1 MKHERRFTLTL
12 IALALLAGVVGLLST
27 PVAGALFVP
36 FIGMAAET
44 TTTAL
49 IDQALKVIF
58 ATSIHD
64 DIVADSELMGLFQTE
79 MNIKSEETTGG
90 RYIEQGHFWT
100 LPAGAG
106 WRKDDEYIPEAV
118 SATFKNSRIYLK
130 KFHITLQ
137 MSGDTMRRVR
147 TDEGAFLDYMERA
160 RPAIVERANQELD
173 LAYLGYGS
181 GIKAR
186 ANAGAVSTGT
196 LTFTVVVKD
205 HSGVAGFTDA
215 WLAFLEGERV
225 IFAAEAGATTIRNA
239 GTARSVKV
247 TDIDEANN
255 KITFTADD
263 ATAKTNLVAAIVTGD
278 YIFTGDAAGHSGP
291 DSAGDARA
299 LSGLLAAVDDG
310 GILDSYNNIVRT
322 AVGNRLW
329 KSIVING
336 AAAPHTGSL
345 TEDLLNFAFRQ
356 THLRGSG
363 KPDFLVMSYSARDSY
378 WKALKGDR
386 FFIDPGGNY
395 QGGRGKLQIVLGDM
409 TYPLRVARKLPPEV
423 CFGIQKDRFARL
435 TLGQLTWEEE
445 TGSMWNRVVDSTGR
459 KDSYYSVAH
468 LYEQLYNAAPRKSFR
483 IEGLTP
489 VS

>member
-1 MKHERRFTLTL
+1 MKRIQGFTLAPVVL
-12 IALALLAGVVGLLST
+12 AVSVAAWLVSPALGLLAL
-27 PVAGALFVP
+27 PVF
-36 FIGMAAET
+36 GMAAET

-64 DIVADSELMGLFQTE
+64 DIVADSELMSLFQTE
-79 MNIKSEETTGG
+79 MNIQTENTTGG

-118 SATFKNSRIYLK
+118 SATFKNSRIFLK

-173 LAYLGYGS
+173 LAYIGYGS

-186 ANAGAVSTGT
+186 ANAAAVSTGT
-196 LTFTVVVKD
+196 TSFTLVVKD
-205 HSGVAGFTDA
+205 HSGVAGFTDP
-215 WLAFLEGERV
+215 WLAFLEGERC
-225 IFAAEAGATTIRNA
+225 IFAAEATAATIRNA
-239 GTARSVKV
+239 GSTRSAKV
-247 TDIDEANN
+247 TDLDEALN
-255 KITFTADD
+255 KITFEADD
-263 ATAKTNLVAAIVTGD
+263 ATAKTAFVAQIVAGD
-278 YIFTGDAAGHSGP
+278 YIFTGDAAGHSAN
-291 DSAGDARA
+291 DRA
-299 LSGLLAAVDDG
+299 MSGLLAGVDDG
-310 GILDSYNNIVRT
+310 GILATYNNIDRT

-329 KSIVING
+329 KSVIINANATPFDG
-336 AAAPHTGSL
+336 TLS
-345 TEDLLNFAFRQ
+345 EDVLNFAFRQ
-356 THLRGSG
+356 AHLRGSG
-363 KPDFLVMSYSARDSY
+363 KPDYLCMSYSARDSY

-395 QGGRGKLQIVLGDM
+395 KAGRGRLEVVLGD
-409 TYPLRVARKLPPEV
+409 TVYPLRVARKLPPEV
-423 CFGIQKDRFARL
+423 VFGIQRDRWYRL

-483 IEGLTP
+483 IDNITP

>member
-1 MKHERRFTLTL
+1 MRLSKGITLAL
-12 IALALLAGVVGLLST
+12 IALAVSVGVISAAPLSGLLLI
-27 PVAGALFVP
+27 PV
-36 FIGMAAET
+36 IGMAAET

-106 WRKDDEYIPEAV
+106 WRMDDEYIPEAV

-173 LAYLGYGS
+173 LAYIGYGS

-186 ANAGAVSTGT
+186 ANAAAVSTGT
-196 LTFTVVVKD
+196 LTFTLVVKD
-205 HSGVAGFTDA
+205 HSGIAGFTDA
-215 WLAFLEGERV
+215 WLTFLEGERV
-225 IFAAEAGATTIRNA
+225 IFAAEAAATTIRNA
-239 GTARSVKV
+239 GATRSAKV
-247 TDIDEANN
+247 TDIDEGLN

-263 ATAKTNLVAAIVTGD
+263 ATAKTAFVAQIVAGD
-278 YIFTGDAAGHSGP
+278 FIFTGDAAGHSGP
-291 DSAGDARA
+291 DAAGTARA
-299 LSGLLAAVDDG
+299 LSGLLAGADDG
-310 GILDSYNNIVRT
+310 LILANYNNIDRT

-329 KSIVING
+329 KSIVVNG
-336 AAAPHTGSL
+336 AAAPFNGAL

-356 THLRGSG
+356 AHLRGSG

-378 WKALKGDR
+378 WKAMKGDR

-395 QGGRGKLQIVLGDM
+395 KGGRGRLEIVLGD
-409 TYPLRVARKLPPEV
+409 TAYPFRVARKLPPEV
-423 CFGIQKDRFARL
+423 CFGIQKDRWARL

-445 TGSMWNRVVDSTGR
+445 TGSMWNRVVDTTGR

-483 IEGLTP
+483 IDGIAP

>member
-1 MKHERRFTLTL
+1 MRRMRGFTLAL
-12 IALALLAGVVGLLST
+12 VALAIA
-27 PVAGALFVP
+27 VAGLVSPALGLFALPV
-36 FIGMAAET
+36 IGMAAET
-44 TTTAL
+44 TTTAI
-49 IDQALKVIF
+49 IDEALKVIF

-79 MNIKSEETTGG
+79 MNIKTEETTGG

-118 SATFKNSRIYLK
+118 SAKFKNSRIELR

-186 ANAGAVSTGT
+186 ANAVAVSTGA
-196 LTFTVVVKD
+196 LTFTLVVKD

-225 IFAAEAGATTIRNA
+225 IFTADAGGQTIRNA
-239 GTARSVKV
+239 GATRSAKV
-247 TDIDEANN
+247 TDLDEALN
-255 KITFTADD
+255 KITFEADD
-263 ATAKTNLVAAIVTGD
+263 AAAKTALVAQIVAGD
-278 YIFTGDAAGHSGP
+278 YIFTADAAGSS
-291 DSAGDARA
+291 SADATGEQRA
-299 LSGLLAAVDDG
+299 MAGLLAGVDDG
-310 GILDSYNNIVRT
+310 GILATYNNIDRT

-329 KSIVING
+329 KSVVINANATPFDG
-336 AAAPHTGSL
+336 TLS
-345 TEDLLNFAFRQ
+345 EDVLNFAFRQ
-356 THLRGSG
+356 AHLRGSG

-378 WKALKGDR
+378 WKSLKGDR

-409 TYPLRVARKLPPEV
+409 TYPLKVARKLPPEV
-423 CFGIQKDRFARL
+423 CFGIQRDRWYRL

-483 IEGLTP
+483 IDNILP

>member
-1 MKHERRFTLTL
+1 MKRINSFTVALV
-12 IALALLAGVVGLLST
+12 ALAMMVAAWLVSPALGLFAL
-27 PVAGALFVP
+27 PV
-36 FIGMAAET
+36 IGMASET
-44 TTTAL
+44 TTTAI
-49 IDQALKVIF
+49 IDEALKVIF

-79 MNIKSEETTGG
+79 MNIKTEDTTGG
-90 RYIEQGHFWT
+90 RYIEQGHFWQ

-118 SATFKNSRIYLK
+118 SAQFKNSRINLK
-130 KFHITLQ
+130 KFHVTLQ

-160 RPAIVERANQELD
+160 RPAVVERANQELD
-173 LAYLGYGS
+173 LAYIGFGS

-186 ANAGAVSTGT
+186 ANAVAVSTGT
-196 LTFTVVVKD
+196 LTFTLVVKD
-205 HSGVAGFTDA
+205 HSGVAGFTEP

-225 IFAAEAGATTIRNA
+225 IFTAEAAATTIRNA
-239 GTARSVKV
+239 GANQSAIV
-247 TDIDEANN
+247 TDLDEALN
-255 KITFTADD
+255 KITFTADT
-263 ATAKTNLVAAIVTGD
+263 ATAKTNLVAAIVAGD
-278 YIFTGDAAGHSGP
+278 YLFTGDAAGHSGP
-291 DSAGDARA
+291 DSTGDQRA
-299 LSGLLAAVDDG
+299 LSGLLAGDDDG
-310 GILDSYNNIVRT
+310 AILATYNNIDRT

-329 KSIVING
+329 KSIIID
-336 AAAPHTGSL
+336 ASAAPFDGTL
-345 TEDLLNFAFRQ
+345 TEDVLNFAFRQ
-356 THLRGSG
+356 SHLRGSG
-363 KPDFLVMSYSARDSY
+363 KPDFLVMSYNARDSY

-395 QGGRGKLQIVLGDM
+395 RAGRGRLEIVLGD
-409 TYPLRVARKLPPEV
+409 TVYPLRVARKLPPEV
-423 CFGIQKDRFARL
+423 CFGIQKDRWYRL

-468 LYEQLYNAAPRKSFR
+468 LYEQLYCAAPRKQFR
-483 IEGLTP
+483 VDKVTP

>member
-1 MKHERRFTLTL
+1 MKGKAFR
-12 IALALLAGVVGLLST
+12 LALLVGLAVSAGVAVSL
-27 PVAGALFVP
+27 VAPLTVPGVFV
-36 FIGMAAET
+36 IGMAAET
-44 TTTAL
+44 TTTAI
-49 IDQALKVIF
+49 IDEALKIIF

-79 MNIKSEETTGG
+79 MNIQTEETTGG
-90 RYIEQGHFWT
+90 RFIEQGHFWT

-118 SATFKNSRIYLK
+118 SATFKNSRIFLK

-186 ANAGAVSTGT
+186 VDGAVTDNGDGT
-196 LTFTVVVKD
+196 MTFAVKD
-205 HSGVAGFTDA
+205 HSGVAGYTDA

-225 IFAAEAGATTIRNA
+225 VFSATSGFTALRNA
-239 GTARSVKV
+239 GAGQSAKV
-247 TDIDEANN
+247 VDLEEDTN
-255 KITFTADD
+255 KITVEAD
-263 ATAKTNLVAAIVTGD
+263 AALIAAVVDGD
-278 YIFTGDAAGHSGP
+278 FIATGDAAGHSGS
-291 DSAGDARA
+291 DSSGDPRA
-299 LSGLLAAVDDG
+299 LSGLLAGADDG
-310 GILDSYNNIVRT
+310 GILATYNNIDRT
-322 AVGNRLW
+322 ATGNRLW
-329 KSIVING
+329 KTIVISATSSGFTG
-336 AAAPHTGSL
+336 AL

-356 THLRGSG
+356 SHLRGSG

-378 WKALKGDR
+378 WKSLKGDR

-395 QGGRGKLQIVLGDM
+395 RAGKGRLEIVLGDRV
-409 TYPLRVARKLPPEV
+409 YPLRVARKLPPEV
-423 CFGIQKDRFARL
+423 TFGLQRDRWYRL

-445 TGSMWNRVVDSTGR
+445 TGSMWNRVTDSTGR

-468 LYEQLYNAAPRKSFR
+468 LYEQVYCAAPRKQFR
-483 IEGLTP
+483 LDDIAP